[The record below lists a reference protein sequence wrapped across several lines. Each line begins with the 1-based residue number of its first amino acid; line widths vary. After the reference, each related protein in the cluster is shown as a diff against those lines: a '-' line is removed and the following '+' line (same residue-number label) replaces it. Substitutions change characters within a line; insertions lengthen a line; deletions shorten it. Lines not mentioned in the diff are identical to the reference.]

1 MNLEGKVAVVTG
13 GADGI
18 GRKIVLEL
26 AGVGAKVAIMDIDL
40 AKAKQTSEEIVQ
52 ARGMAIAVKVDISQ
66 REEVI
71 AGFQQVL
78 AEFGQIDILVNNAGI
93 YRGMNEFKNLQEQ
106 EWANMF
112 NINLHGTLRCCQAVL
127 PHMEERQTGKII
139 NITSI
144 AGVAGIAKMAVY
156 SASKGAII
164 TFSKAL
170 AMEEGKHNI
179 TVNCISPGVLN
190 IYDEGANRGTYLKHS
205 GDLGSET
212 AHLVRFLASSD
223 GEYITGANYIVDG
236 GRVLGARGA

>member
-1 MNLEGKVAVVTG
+1 MKLEGKVAVVTG
-13 GADGI
+13 AADGI

-52 ARGMAIAVKVDISQ
+52 AGGMAIAVKADIRQS
-66 REEVI
+66 EEVT

-93 YRGMNEFKNLQEQ
+93 FRLFNEFKNLQEH

-112 NINLHGTLRCCQAVL
+112 NVNLHGTLRCCQAVL
-127 PHMEERQTGKII
+127 PHMEKRQTGKII

-179 TVNCISPGVLN
+179 TVNCISPGVLKA
-190 IYDEGANRGTYLKHS
+190 YAEDANRGTYLKHS

-223 GEYITGANYIVDG
+223 GDYITGVNYIVDG

>member
-1 MNLEGKVAVVTG
+1 MKLEAKVAVVTG
-13 GADGI
+13 AADGI

-40 AKAKQTSEEIVQ
+40 DKAKQTCKEIID
-52 ARGMAIAVKVDISQ
+52 AGGTAIAVKVDISQ
-66 REEVI
+66 SEDVA

-93 YRGMNEFKNLQEQ
+93 FRLMNEFKNLQEH

-127 PHMEERQTGKII
+127 PHMEERQSGKII
-139 NITSI
+139 NIASI
-144 AGVAGIAKMAVY
+144 AGVAGIAKMTVY

-179 TVNCISPGVLN
+179 TVNCISPGVLKVH
-190 IYDEGANRGTYLKHS
+190 DEGSNQGTYLKHS
-205 GDLGSET
+205 GDLGTET
-212 AHLVRFLASSD
+212 AHLVRFLASKD
-223 GEYITGANYIVDG
+223 GDYITGVNYIVDG